1 MNTYRRVAI
10 VITALLLAGF
20 AVGQDE
26 ASTGMCLMYRAISPD
41 KEEDWTS
48 AGGVE
53 AQLRFWQDESVAV
66 ALALGVDRWKAV
78 HEFSDGIDELGYYAV
93 DIDGTATLVPIGV
106 SLVHRST
113 ISEEASVTFDAGVR
127 YVLVDSNID
136 VATTEEDEFGLI
148 TYIDP
153 VTIDNSW
160 LGVVGVTV
168 EGALDEDVW
177 VFAGLSYQFDL
188 TDPGETFLGDSIGET
203 SFQGPAFRLG
213 LNWKF

>member
-106 SLVHRST
+106 SPKKTTGRPVRAKISSSPPVLNISIFFKARSQLWLSYVRSWNT
-113 ISEEASVTFDAGVR
+113 RDLPLAGVR
-127 YVLVDSNID
+127 TLGTPSKASISVL
-136 VATTEEDEFGLI
+136 
-148 TYIDP
+148 
-153 VTIDNSW
+153 
-160 LGVVGVTV
+160 
-168 EGALDEDVW
+168 
-177 VFAGLSYQFDL
+177 
-188 TDPGETFLGDSIGET
+188 SI
-203 SFQGPAFRLG
+203 RV
-213 LNWKF
+213 